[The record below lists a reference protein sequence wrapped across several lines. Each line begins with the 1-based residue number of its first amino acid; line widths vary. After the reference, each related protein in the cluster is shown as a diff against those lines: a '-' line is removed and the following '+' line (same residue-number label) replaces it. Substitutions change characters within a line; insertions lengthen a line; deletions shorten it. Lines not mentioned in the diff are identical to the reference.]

1 MTSVVKLAKKS
12 SNRSR
17 VSPNKT
23 SRKEEIIK
31 VASKLFSAKS
41 FHDVTM
47 DEIADKVGVAKGT
60 LYLYFSSKEKL
71 YLEIL
76 EETFDSIESL
86 LEKEVAKT
94 DTAPNKLKKVL
105 KIVFKFYRENMDVLK
120 IFSRD
125 ETHLIQEHHDLIEK
139 WRLRRVKLYEKIIEK
154 GIKEGSF
161 KTKNTRLAALMLYG
175 SIGPVIVFYDL
186 DKSPEEI
193 AEEVFSE
200 ISSGPFLV
208 GSDNAI
214 SSHSSN

>member
-1 MTSVVKLAKKS
+1 MTRVAKLAKKS
-12 SNRSR
+12 SIRQSLT
-17 VSPNKT
+17 SSKP

-105 KIVFKFYRENMDVLK
+105 KIVFKFYRENIDVLK

-125 ETHLIQEHHDLIEK
+125 ETHLIQEHHDLTEK
-139 WRLRRVKLYEKIIEK
+139 WRLRRLKLYEKIIEK

-175 SIGPVIVFYDL
+175 SVGAVMVFYDL

-200 ISSGPFLV
+200 ISSGFFHV
-208 GSDNAI
+208 GSDNTI
-214 SSHSSN
+214 SSHNSH